1 MFNCLDLDHLI
12 NSDIQIHSIRRILTV
27 VWQCTLYSWFSK
39 ESNSH
44 QINYII
50 LCFRMSPFIFQ
61 WLWCMIHDSKENR
74 CNTYV
79 KCMYESFLQVCDRK
93 QKQISKQHGTQSNN
107 ALAPFIIIPIV
118 FVSFILFGII
128 YWCCIYLWFM
138 SQSKFYTSIIKI
150 KLYWS

>member
-93 QKQISKQHGTQSNN
+93 QKQISKQHGTQFNNGTIHYNSNC
-107 ALAPFIIIPIV
+107 FCKFH
-118 FVSFILFGII
+118 FVWYHLLVLYLPLIYVTKQILHFN
-128 YWCCIYLWFM
+128 Y
-138 SQSKFYTSIIKI
+138 QN
-150 KLYWS
+150 